1 MTAGATGEADNAKG
15 NSQHLDIKKGV
26 VNFVFLNT
34 KKKKKK
40 EKKRNNPNLCD
51 ILCWNDGI
59 AHIPASWSW
68 CQNGAWRKVGE
79 VGLDLW

>member
-34 KKKKKK
+34 KKKKKERKKK
-40 EKKRNNPNLCD
+40 EQP
-51 ILCWNDGI
+51 
-59 AHIPASWSW
+59 
-68 CQNGAWRKVGE
+68 
-79 VGLDLW
+79 